1 MSENLLPPLDEN
13 GLLPIGIH
21 LASLPVF
28 EQRFVLDFPLSVTR
42 RRILDGYKQILREIT
57 PLRLT
62 GWQWLD
68 GSFVTAKENPED
80 LDVVTFLQADELDAL
95 SAEDQTTVLEFLQ
108 GQARTKALY
117 HCETFLVIVRPFDD
131 RLYQRYEKDR
141 ADKNY
146 LFGKTNF
153 DKTGVALPKG
163 FVSVALAKG

>member
-1 MSENLLPPLDEN
+1 MILPPLNEN
-13 GLLPIGIH
+13 GLLPFGIYPID
-21 LASLPVF
+21 LPLL
-28 EQRFVLDFPLSVTR
+28 EQRFVLDFPRSTTR
-42 RRILDGYKQILREIT
+42 RTIFEGYLRILQAVN
-57 PLRLT
+57 PLNLS

-163 FVSVALAKG
+163 FVSIELAKG